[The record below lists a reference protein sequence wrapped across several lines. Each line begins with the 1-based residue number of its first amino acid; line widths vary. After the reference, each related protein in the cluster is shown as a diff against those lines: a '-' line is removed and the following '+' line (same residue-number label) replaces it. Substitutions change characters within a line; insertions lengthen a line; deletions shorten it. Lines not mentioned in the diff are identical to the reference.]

1 MNTKS
6 SDEETVTV
14 TEATRGF
21 KRFGITTVPGAMAG
35 KKLPMAVQMLPEE
48 HQS

>member
-6 SDEETVTV
+6 SDEETETV
-14 TEATRGF
+14 TEAPRE
-21 KRFGITTVPGAMAG
+21 FGRIGRKTVPGAMAG
-35 KKLPMAVQMLPEE
+35 KKLSMAGKKLPEE